1 MDWDVRLLYCSYMKK
16 LLGIIV
22 IGFLL
27 GVNVYAETWTC
38 ENYRFGKV
46 IYEVQNSEI
55 ILKFPNGDGWIYKIK
70 KDQRQY
76 KISVYGEFINKQ
88 TNFDYDIYMDYKG
101 KYVIN
106 RTQDALSGYSKS
118 YTDKNCVIFY

>member
-1 MDWDVRLLYCSYMKK
+1 MKK
-16 LLGIIV
+16 LFSI
-22 IGFLL
+22 FLAL
-27 GVNVYAETWTC
+27 AFLISGSAYAETWTC
-38 ENYRFGKV
+38 ENYRFDKV
-46 IYEVQNSEI
+46 IYEIKDSEI
-55 ILKFPNGDGWIYKIK
+55 ILKFPNNDGWIYEIK

-88 TNFDYDIYMDYKG
+88 TDFDYDIYMDYQG

>member
-1 MDWDVRLLYCSYMKK
+1 MKK

-22 IGFLL
+22 L
-27 GVNVYAETWTC
+27 GLFWSSFALAETWTC
-38 ENYRFGKV
+38 DNSRFGKAMYDV
-46 IYEVQNSEI
+46 KDSEI
-55 ILKFPNGDGWIYKIK
+55 ILIFPNNDGITFKIT

-76 KISVYGEFINKQ
+76 QISVYGEFSDKQ
-88 TNFDYDIYMDYKG
+88 SDFDFDIYMDYGG

-118 YTDKNCVIFY
+118 YTDKNCVIFK

>member
-1 MDWDVRLLYCSYMKK
+1 MKK
-16 LLGIIV
+16 LFSI
-22 IGFLL
+22 FLAL
-27 GVNVYAETWTC
+27 AFLISGSAYAETWTC

-46 IYEVQNSEI
+46 IYEIKDSEI
-55 ILKFPNGDGWIYKIK
+55 ILKFPNSDGWIYEIK

-88 TNFDYDIYMDYKG
+88 TDFDYDIYMDYKG

>member
-1 MDWDVRLLYCSYMKK
+1 MKK
-16 LLGIIV
+16 LLGIV
-22 IGFLL
+22 FLGL
-27 GVNVYAETWTC
+27 LWSSLSYSETWTC
-38 ENYRFGKV
+38 DNYRFEKS
-46 IYEVQNSEI
+46 IYEVEETEI
-55 ILKFPNGDGWIYKIK
+55 VLKFPNNDGWTYKIK
-70 KDQRQY
+70 KDQREY

-88 TNFDYDIYMDYKG
+88 TNFNYDIYMDYQG